1 MTPSLL
7 TSRAAL
13 PSHRSRVT
21 VDLGGLRENVR
32 AVLRSLP
39 KGTGLLPVI
48 KSNAYGHG
56 IIPVSQLM
64 TDEGIPRVAVMGAD
78 EGCLLRKSGF
88 SGKIILLGGFAPDE
102 IQLCQNLRL
111 TPIIHHMDQVR
122 ALERFSPEAPSLDV
136 HLKIDSG
143 MGRLGFLPSEFP
155 LALDRLQRMPSV
167 RIEGLMT
174 HFPVPEDR
182 EDTSICR
189 EIFRQSI
196 VTMIGHPA
204 LSALSVVHMAS
215 SGAILSGEVMLD
227 LPTPPSGRRISFWAR
242 PGILLY
248 GHFPGAHNPS
258 FPVRPVFGLE
268 ARVLAIRTLPRGSS
282 VSYGRTVRVGRE
294 SRIGILGMGY
304 ADGLPRLLS
313 GKGWAVVGNHRAPF
327 LGRIC
332 MDMVVVDLTDIP
344 ADETHSEWITLIDP
358 DNTLSMS
365 VDQLA
370 LEGDTIPYEILCLLG
385 HRSERRYVGVPSP
398 ESGQSV

>member
-167 RIEGLMT
+167 KIEGLMT

-282 VSYGRTVRVGRE
+282 VSYGRTVRVDRD
-294 SRIGILGMGY
+294 SRVGVLGMGY

-370 LEGDTIPYEILCLLG
+370 LEGNTIPYEILCLLG

>member
-167 RIEGLMT
+167 KIEGLMT

-282 VSYGRTVRVGRE
+282 VSYGRTVRVDRD
-294 SRIGILGMGY
+294 SRVGVLGMGY

>member
-282 VSYGRTVRVGRE
+282 VSYGRTVRVDRD
-294 SRIGILGMGY
+294 SRVGVLGMGY

-370 LEGDTIPYEILCLLG
+370 LEGNTIPYEILCLLG

>member
-7 TSRAAL
+7 TSRVAL

-32 AVLRSLP
+32 AVLRLLP
-39 KGTGLLPVI
+39 KGAGLLPVI

-64 TDEGIPRVAVMGAD
+64 NDEGIPRVAVMGVD

-88 SGKIILLGGFAPDE
+88 SGKIILLGGFSPDE
-102 IQLCQNLRL
+102 ILLCQNLRL
-111 TPIIHHMDQVR
+111 TPVIHHMDQVR
-122 ALERFSPEAPSLDV
+122 AMERFSPEAPSLDV

-155 LALDRLQRMPSV
+155 LVLDRLQRMPSV

-196 VTMIGHPA
+196 VTTIGHPA

-248 GHFPGAHNPS
+248 GHFPGAHNPPL
-258 FPVRPVFGLE
+258 PVRPVFGLE

-282 VSYGRTVRVGRE
+282 VSYGRTVRVDRD
-294 SRIGILGMGY
+294 SRVGVLGMGY

-344 ADETHSEWITLIDP
+344 TDELHSEWITLIDP
-358 DNTLSMS
+358 ENTHSMS

-370 LEGDTIPYEILCLLG
+370 LEGETIPYEILCLLG
-385 HRSERRYVGVPSP
+385 HRSERRYVGIPSP
-398 ESGQSV
+398 ESSQSV

>member
-282 VSYGRTVRVGRE
+282 VSYGRTVRVDRD
-294 SRIGILGMGY
+294 SRVGVLGMGY

>member
-88 SGKIILLGGFAPDE
+88 AGQIILLGGFAPEE
-102 IQLCQNLRL
+102 ILLCQNLRL
-111 TPIIHHMDQVR
+111 TPVIHHMDQVR
-122 ALERFSPEAPSLDV
+122 AMERFSPEAPSLDV

-155 LALDRLQRMPSV
+155 LVLDRLQRMPSV
-167 RIEGLMT
+167 KIEGLMT

-282 VSYGRTVRVGRE
+282 VSYGRTVRVDRD
-294 SRIGILGMGY
+294 SRVGVLGMGY

-370 LEGDTIPYEILCLLG
+370 LEGNTIPYEILCLLG

>member
-282 VSYGRTVRVGRE
+282 VSYGRTVRVDRD
-294 SRIGILGMGY
+294 SRVGVLGMGY

-344 ADETHSEWITLIDP
+344 ADKTHSEWITLIDP

>member
-155 LALDRLQRMPSV
+155 LVLDRLQRMPSV
-167 RIEGLMT
+167 KIEGLMT

-282 VSYGRTVRVGRE
+282 VSYGRTVRVDRD
-294 SRIGILGMGY
+294 SRVGVLGMGY

-344 ADETHSEWITLIDP
+344 ADELQSEWITLIDP
-358 DNTLSMS
+358 DNPLSMS

-370 LEGDTIPYEILCLLG
+370 IEGDTIPYEILCLLG

>member
-1 MTPSLL
+1 MSPSLL

-13 PSHRSRVT
+13 PLHRSRVT

-39 KGTGLLPVI
+39 KGAGLLPVI

-56 IIPVSQLM
+56 IIPVSQIM
-64 TDEGIPRVAVMGAD
+64 TGEGIPRVAVMGAD
-78 EGCLLRKSGF
+78 EGCLLRESGF
-88 SGKIILLGGFAPDE
+88 SGQIILLGGFVPEE
-102 IQLCQNLRL
+102 IPLCHNLRL
-111 TPIIHHMDQVR
+111 TPVIHHIDQVW
-122 ALERFSPEAPSLDV
+122 ALERCSPGDTPLNV

-143 MGRLGFLPSEFP
+143 MGRLGFLPQDLP
-155 LALDRLQRMPSV
+155 LVLDRLQKVPSV

-182 EDTSICR
+182 EDTSDCR
-189 EIFRQSI
+189 EIFRQAIIPS
-196 VTMIGHPA
+196 MDHPA
-204 LSALSVVHMAS
+204 LSDLSVVHMAS
-215 SGAILSGEVMLD
+215 SGAILSGEVMFD
-227 LPTPPSGRRISFWAR
+227 LPVPPSGRRITFWAR

-248 GHFPGAHNPS
+248 GHFPGTRNPS
-258 FPVRPVFGLE
+258 LPVRPVFGLE
-268 ARVLAIRTLPRGSS
+268 ARILAIRTLPRGSS
-282 VSYGRTVRVGRE
+282 ISYGRTVRVDRE

-313 GKGWAVVGNHRAPF
+313 GKGWAVIGKHCAPF

-344 ADETHSEWITLIDP
+344 TDELHSEWITLIDP
-358 DNTLSMS
+358 ANPLSMS

-385 HRSERRYVGVPSP
+385 HRSERRYVGIPLSD
-398 ESGQSV
+398 SGQSV